1 MMSSPQRSLSTKDA
15 ILEQACKIFAEKG
28 YRGATHAEICSAAGA
43 NVASINYYFGSK
55 EKLYKEAFD
64 HLTDRM
70 ERRYPLDGGVPSDA
84 PAEERL
90 RAFVHAHL
98 RRLFDPDLAGGRHR
112 IRMLEIAEP
121 TGLLEPSLSEQ
132 LARARALLQD
142 ILRSIVGDTLSQRD
156 IEWCELSI
164 IGQCFMAVPNC
175 DSGGGPRKVFRLD
188 VSSVDALTEH
198 IVSFS
203 LAGIRAIHRKHEKE
217 NE

>member
-1 MMSSPQRSLSTKDA
+1 MRSPRRELNTKEA
-15 ILEQACKIFAEKG
+15 ILESACKIFAEKG

-55 EKLYKEAFD
+55 ENLYKAAFD
-64 HLTDRM
+64 HLTERM
-70 ERRYPLDGGVPSDA
+70 EGRYPLDGGIPSDA

-98 RRLFDPDLAGGRHR
+98 RRLFDPDLVGGRHR

-121 TGLLEPSLSEQ
+121 TGLLEPTLSDQ

-142 ILRSIVGDTLSQRD
+142 ILRTLGGATLSQRD
-156 IEWCELSI
+156 VEWCELSI

-175 DSGGGPRKVFRLD
+175 DPAGGPRKVFRLD
-188 VSSVDALTEH
+188 VTSVDALTEH

-203 LAGIRAIHRKHEKE
+203 LAGIRAIYRKHEKE
-217 NE
+217 QE

>member
-1 MMSSPQRSLSTKDA
+1 MSSPQRSQSTKEA

-55 EKLYKEAFD
+55 EKLYEAAFIL
-64 HLTDRM
+64 LTERM
-70 ERRYPLDGGVPSDA
+70 EERHPLDGGVPSEA

-98 RRLFDPDLAGGRHR
+98 RRLFDPDLVGGRYR
-112 IRMLEIAEP
+112 IHMLEITEP
-121 TGLLEPSLSEQ
+121 TGLLESILSEE

-156 IEWCELSI
+156 VEWCELSI
-164 IGQCFMAVPNC
+164 IGQCFMAIPNR
-175 DSGGGPRKVFRLD
+175 DPGGGPRKVFRLD
-188 VSSVDALTEH
+188 VTSVDALTDH

-203 LAGIRAIHRKHEKE
+203 LAGVREIHRKRQKE
-217 NE
+217 GE